1 MGKKNLPPWMVR
13 YEAEADHR
21 EVGEGTLPDILFG
34 PQTTTPKVLWN
45 YLPEILF

>member
-1 MGKKNLPPWMVR
+1 MRQRLTTGMWG
-13 YEAEADHR
+13 D
-21 EVGEGTLPDILFG
+21 GEMGTLPDILFG